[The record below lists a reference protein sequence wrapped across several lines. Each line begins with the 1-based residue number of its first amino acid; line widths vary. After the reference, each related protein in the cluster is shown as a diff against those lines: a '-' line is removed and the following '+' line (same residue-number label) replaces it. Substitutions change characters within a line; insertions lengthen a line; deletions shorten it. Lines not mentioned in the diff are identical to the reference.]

1 VQGSTRHDRGKKPEG
16 LRAEASGSAE
26 RWPSEADYSFTY
38 RDCELVMNAQPHY
51 HVLDHGNVVFFAVR
65 SNSQEDVAGRLRMNR
80 TTVLSHM
87 LGLQPASPTYALS
100 RSSTVSTVSTFQLHH
115 FKFWQRRLLTIQR
128 LTEPRIW
135 PGSCP

>member
-1 VQGSTRHDRGKKPEG
+1 MQGSTRHDRGKKPEG

-65 SNSQEDVAGRLRMNR
+65 SNSQEDVAETHSMCRLGGTPGPRR
-80 TTVLSHM
+80 TSANEPHDCSFSHAWPAARLSN
-87 LGLQPASPTYALS
+87 LCLES
-100 RSSTVSTVSTFQLHH
+100 
-115 FKFWQRRLLTIQR
+115 
-128 LTEPRIW
+128 
-135 PGSCP
+135 